1 MSIIVNSI
9 IESEISCLR
18 SRKKRAPAA
27 PPIHGLGF
35 SLDPK
40 GSLFYLLRDASRS
53 VMSAFQQRIERHQL
67 TLGQYFILRE
77 LWEDDGLAQR
87 EISDRVNVMGPALTI
102 VLDAMEE
109 RGFVARVRST
119 EDRRRINVFLT
130 DKGRDLGPTIL
141 RYSAEMHDVVLAGK
155 AKSDVEFVRDFLRSI
170 RVEADAL
177 RALSQ
182 HPEAV

>member
-1 MSIIVNSI
+1 
-9 IESEISCLR
+9 LR
-18 SRKKRAPAA
+18 NGKKRCSA
-27 PPIHGLGF
+27 PPPIQGLGF

-53 VMSAFQQRIERHQL
+53 VMSAFQQRIEKHQL

-77 LWEDDGLAQR
+77 LWQDDGLTQR
-87 EISDRVNVMGPALTI
+87 EISDRVSMMGPAMTI

-130 DKGRDLGPTIL
+130 DKGRDLGPTVL
-141 RYSAEMHDVVLAGK
+141 RYSAEMHDIVLGGRSEK
-155 AKSDVEFVRDFLRSI
+155 EVEFVRDFLLSI
-170 RVEADAL
+170 CVKAGAL
-177 RALSQ
+177 RSSELTA
-182 HPEAV
+182 

>member
-1 MSIIVNSI
+1 
-9 IESEISCLR
+9 LR
-18 SRKKRAPAA
+18 NGKRRGSAPA
-27 PPIHGLGF
+27 PIRGLGF

-53 VMSAFQQRIERHQL
+53 VMSAFQQRIEKHQL

-77 LWEDDGLAQR
+77 LWQDDGLTQR
-87 EISDRVNVMGPALTI
+87 EISDRVSMMGPAITI

-130 DKGRDLGPTIL
+130 DKGRDLGPTVL
-141 RYSAEMHDVVLAGK
+141 RYSAEMHDIVLAGRSEK
-155 AKSDVEFVRDFLRSI
+155 EVEFVRDFLLSI
-170 RVEADAL
+170 CAKACAL
-177 RALSQ
+177 RSSELTA
-182 HPEAV
+182 